1 VLAHPIAVILVGIL
15 AGVVPGLFG
24 GGGGW
29 LLVPVLV
36 LCLGVPW
43 GLASGT
49 VLCACLSGVAG
60 GVVGVAL
67 AGRGHR
73 EIDTPG
79 EWRVTLAMTG
89 AGVVGAVLGKVVLR
103 DWLMGF
109 RNATALLDGILI
121 VVLVVIAGRLFY
133 EVAAR
138 FDPGLP
144 KHPSKRRLAT
154 IVLMSLVPGVLSG
167 LIGIGGGILYV
178 PILIC
183 ILHWRPDEA
192 REAARMCVLA
202 SSMVAAALYAMS
214 GGVHFPT
221 AAGMIIPAGIAG
233 VLTSSVRF
241 GHSAKRRR
249 TFKAMAGGM
258 AALAIVLTGI
268 HMLQGSGDIKAAEG
282 RGGLGMAALVIGA
295 PIAWG
300 AVCALVQRGVVKR
313 MQKLAE
319 VDAGSD

>member
-1 VLAHPIAVILVGIL
+1 LLAHPALVIFVGIL

-29 LLVPVLV
+29 LLVPMVVLW
-36 LCLGVPW
+36 LGVPW

-67 AGRGHR
+67 AGRAHR

-79 EWRVTLAMTG
+79 EWRVTLSMTG
-89 AGVVGAVLGKVVLR
+89 AGVVGAVLGKAVLR
-103 DWLMGF
+103 NWLASFEHTGVI
-109 RNATALLDGILI
+109 LDGVLI
-121 VVLVVIAGRLFY
+121 VVLIVIALRLFY
-133 EVAAR
+133 EVMAG

-144 KHPSKRRLAT
+144 KHPARRHLAL
-154 IVLMSLVPGVLSG
+154 IVFMSLVPGVLSG

-192 REAARMCVLA
+192 REAARICVLA
-202 SSMVAAALYAMS
+202 SSIVAAALYGRT

-221 AAGMIIPAGIAG
+221 AAGMFLPAGIAG
-233 VLTSSVRF
+233 VITSSVRF
-241 GHSAKRRR
+241 GHSANRRR
-249 TFKAMAGGM
+249 AFKAMAGSM
-258 AALAIVLTGI
+258 ALLAIGLTAMHMVQERPDASGI
-268 HMLQGSGDIKAAEG
+268 
-282 RGGLGMAALVIGA
+282 RGGTGLGMALLVVAA
-295 PIAWG
+295 PVGWG
-300 AVCALVQRGVVKR
+300 TLCALVQHGIVAGLQKKR
-313 MQKLAE
+313 EA
-319 VDAGSD
+319 